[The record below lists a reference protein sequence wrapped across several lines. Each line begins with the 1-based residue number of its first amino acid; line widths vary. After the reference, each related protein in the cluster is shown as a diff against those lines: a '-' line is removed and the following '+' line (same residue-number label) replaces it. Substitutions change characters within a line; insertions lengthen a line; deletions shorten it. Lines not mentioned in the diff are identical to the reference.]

1 MVDMPLMRFYSGM
14 SLPGNLPWQVST
26 GRPIDSELYYNAI
39 GIFRDQAAVD
49 AYPSWPGAE
58 PGDIIFEDVN
68 EDGMIDAL
76 DRVRRERTTF
86 HDLMVVLNLS
96 FTWKNFDMYRPYSLR
111 L

>member
-1 MVDMPLMRFYSGM
+1 MPSMRFYSGM
-14 SLPGNLPWQVST
+14 SPREIYH
-26 GRPIDSELYYNAI
+26 GRFQQEGPIDSELYYNAI

-76 DRVRRERTTF
+76 DRVRRERNDF
-86 HDLMVVLNLS
+86 PRFYWWS
-96 FTWKNFDMYRPYSLR
+96 
-111 L
+111 